1 MYTISHT
8 SIHIVLTTICNIYSN
23 IIFKF
28 YIELK
33 FIMCYTCCNIIE
45 REREHEM
52 AMVISC
58 NTRKGGVGKSS
69 LNYELGAMLSGE
81 KHGYNVLLISTDGQT
96 DLDLYVGVDSK
107 DNQYTFLDVLRGKCS
122 IYDSIIKT
130 KYNFDI
136 IRSSKEFSKAD
147 REFIQ
152 AEDFYI
158 VKEAIEF
165 VQNDYDFIIFD
176 SSSHRGF
183 INTSILM
190 AANYVILPAFN
201 DEGSI
206 DARLETKSDIDTLKK
221 RGLTRVKILG
231 IVLNRAENTNEH
243 KETDSLLGLMAET
256 IHCKHF
262 TKIRKAIILDK
273 AKKHRSPVT
282 RYHKWADISV
292 DLRRFSNEVVDAIV
306 EDLENENKQSR
317 ENQGN

>member
-1 MYTISHT
+1 MA
-8 SIHIVLTTICNIYSN
+8 IVL
-23 IIFKF
+23 
-28 YIELK
+28 
-33 FIMCYTCCNIIE
+33 
-45 REREHEM
+45 
-52 AMVISC
+52 SC

-69 LNYELGAMLSGE
+69 LNYELSAILSNE
-81 KHGYNVLLISTDGQT
+81 PHNYKVLLISTDGQT
-96 DLDLYVGVDSK
+96 DLDLYVGVDSEN
-107 DNQYTFLDVLRGKCS
+107 NQYTFLDVLRGKCS
-122 IYDSIIKT
+122 IYDSIFKT
-130 KYNFDI
+130 RYNFDM

-158 VKEAIEF
+158 IKEALEF
-165 VQNDYDFIIFD
+165 IQNDYDFIIFD

-190 AANYVILPAFN
+190 ASNYVILPAFN

-206 DARLETKSDIDTLKK
+206 DAILEMKSDIDTLKK
-221 RGLTRVKILG
+221 RCLTHVKMLG

-243 KETDSLLGLMAET
+243 KETDSLLGLMT
-256 IHCKHF
+256 DTLSCKHF

-292 DLRRFSNEVVDAIV
+292 DLRRFSNEVIDAIV
-306 EDLENENKQSR
+306 EDLENEKQQSR
-317 ENQGN
+317 ENQRN